1 MICKL
6 CHIQKSAFMNFE
18 QTQYIPSSNKAMGSY
33 VEKDPDEWIT
43 GTEKMS
49 GEERSYLKTLS
60 DKAGETFD
68 ETLSKVAAYNRI
80 EDLQHKTANL

>member
-1 MICKL
+1 
-6 CHIQKSAFMNFE
+6 MNFE
-18 QTQYIPSSNKAMGSY
+18 QNQCPPVSNKTTMDSY
-33 VEKDPDEWIT
+33 IEKDPDEWIT

-49 GEERSYLKTLS
+49 REERSYLKNLS

-68 ETLSKVAAYNRI
+68 ETLSKAAAYYRI

>member
-1 MICKL
+1 
-6 CHIQKSAFMNFE
+6 MNFE
-18 QTQYIPSSNKAMGSY
+18 QNRHATLSNKTTMGSY

-49 GEERSYLKTLS
+49 GEERLYLKILS

-68 ETLSKVAAYNRI
+68 ETLSKAAANNRI
-80 EDLQHKTANL
+80 EDLQYKTANL